1 MLDIDIR
8 GLLKS
13 SFNEWEGRISAVV
26 FTAGCNWRCA
36 YCHGA
41 KLIEEAQS
49 FPRISPE
56 EVYQFLRERRDWT
69 DGVVVTG
76 GEPTLQP
83 GLVPFIREL
92 QKILPVKLENNGTHP
107 EVICELL
114 EEKLLA
120 CLCFDYKAPLD
131 ERLVALTRVAESVT
145 AVEKVQESFE
155 IARESAPATA
165 DAGTDQLLA
174 RKMGRPAGLE
184 VEFHTTLCPAYITPE
199 ILREMGKTLKC
210 PGALWVLQQYETD
223 APMLDAQTS
232 GSKRFSTEELDTL
245 EAVARAVHPRVLLRR
260 GKQ

>member
-41 KLIEEAQS
+41 KLIEEPQS

-56 EVYQFLRERRDWT
+56 EVFAFLRERRDWT
-69 DGVVVTG
+69 DGVVITG

-83 GLVPFIREL
+83 GLVDFIREAGR
-92 QKILPVKLENNGTHP
+92 ILPVKLENNGTHP
-107 EVICELL
+107 EVVQVLL
-114 EEKLLA
+114 EEKLLD

-131 ERLVALTRVAESVT
+131 ERLVALTRVSPGIA
-145 AVEKVQESFE
+145 ALDKVRESFE
-155 IARESAPATA
+155 IAREVAPATA

-174 RKMGRPAGLE
+174 RKMGRPSGLE
-184 VEFHTTLCPAYITPE
+184 VEFHTTLCPAYITPD
-199 ILREMGKTLKC
+199 IVREMGEALNC
-210 PGALWVLQQYETD
+210 PGALWVLQQYETE
-223 APMLDAQTS
+223 APMLDGKAA
-232 GSKRFSTEELDTL
+232 GGRRFTTEELDAI
-245 EAVARAVHPRVLLRR
+245 EAIARAAHPRVLLRR